1 MELMTKELYSYRKD
15 YKRGQLNPREMLPDP
30 FDQFSTWFQEAA
42 NDGIEEPNAM
52 ILATVGNNHRPSARI
67 VLLKESDSK
76 GFIFYTN
83 YQSKKGKQIDDN
95 SYGALLFPWHTI
107 HRQVRIEGTIER
119 LTEVA
124 SDKYFQTRPAG
135 SQIGAWVSQQSKEIA
150 IQEELDKQ
158 AEILKNKYKNKEIP
172 RPHYW
177 GGFRL
182 VPDLFEFWQGRENRL
197 HDRFEYFLSGNEW
210 KIRRLA
216 P

>member
-1 MELMTKELYSYRKD
+1 MTKELYSYRKD
-15 YKRGQLNPREMLPDP
+15 YKREHINPMEMLPDP

-42 NDGIEEPNAM
+42 SDGIEEPNAM

-67 VLLKESDSK
+67 VLLKESDGK

-83 YQSKKGKQIDDN
+83 YQSKKAKQIDDN
-95 SYGALLFPWHTI
+95 PYGALLFPWHTI
-107 HRQVRIEGTIER
+107 HRQVRIEGNIER
-119 LTEVA
+119 LTEAA

-158 AEILKNKYKNKEIP
+158 AEILKNNYRNKEIP
-172 RPHYW
+172 RPPYW

-210 KIRRLA
+210 RIRRRA